1 MVSDNVGRITMARS
15 GRPFLSKLRHLDFPP
30 KAVRRSLE
38 ALNRLSGTDLHFP
51 RILLPQYG
59 VRVRDRGIS

>member
-30 KAVRRSLE
+30 EGSEEESRGFKQAQWHRF
-38 ALNRLSGTDLHFP
+38 AFP
-51 RILLPQYG
+51 KNTLASVWSEG
-59 VRVRDRGIS
+59 